1 MIYENSSELPA
12 IEMKKL
18 AIDYNEIYQK
28 AMDDYISAIT
38 YGRKHAITASFVLPS
53 LIEQGLSTNL
63 QNRLL
68 FKSICSL
75 PDEIN
80 LSRPLDTEEQEY
92 ISAFLHNTRNFQF
105 NASESYVMGKM
116 YELFVREGVLKA
128 SAEMEMILT
137 GVGHERQKKLTR
149 TLNTLLKTNF
159 ARKEIRTEYL
169 ELMKDLFVK
178 LNIRNSI
185 MHRNKGNRR
194 LAGNANQPIIINI
207 DDVADVIDVRAEDE
221 FARVELLVS
230 LKQEL
235 ERLSPRELM
244 IIRTY
249 LDYPIEVVA
258 RKLKVRPN
266 TISKAR
272 RKIARE
278 LRKKLV

>member
-1 MIYENSSELPA
+1 MLDKEEIKYRSE
-12 IEMKKL
+12 E
-18 AIDYNEIYQK
+18 
-28 AMDDYISAIT
+28 
-38 YGRKHAITASFVLPS
+38 
-53 LIEQGLSTNL
+53 
-63 QNRLL
+63 RLL
-68 FKSICSL
+68 G
-75 PDEIN
+75 
-80 LSRPLDTEEQEY
+80 Y
-92 ISAFLHNTRNFQF
+92 
-105 NASESYVMGKM
+105 
-116 YELFVREGVLKA
+116 
-128 SAEMEMILT
+128 
-137 GVGHERQKKLTR
+137 
-149 TLNTLLKTNF
+149 
-159 ARKEIRTEYL
+159 
-169 ELMKDLFVK
+169 
-178 LNIRNSI
+178 
-185 MHRNKGNRR
+185 RNKGKRR

>member
-1 MIYENSSELPA
+1 M
-12 IEMKKL
+12 
-18 AIDYNEIYQK
+18 
-28 AMDDYISAIT
+28 
-38 YGRKHAITASFVLPS
+38 
-53 LIEQGLSTNL
+53 L
-63 QNRLL
+63 QNNE
-68 FKSICSL
+68 KTA
-75 PDEIN
+75 E
-80 LSRPLDTEEQEY
+80 
-92 ISAFLHNTRNFQF
+92 
-105 NASESYVMGKM
+105 
-116 YELFVREGVLKA
+116 VLKA
-128 SAEMEMILT
+128 EKIVEQAKARLAEAK
-137 GVGHERQKKLTR
+137 RKASQQK
-149 TLNTLLKTNF
+149 
-159 ARKEIRTEYL
+159 RKEENQHKSYTDIAYHNE
-169 ELMKDLFVK
+169 ELILDLLDK
-178 LNIRNSI
+178 EEIKYRSEKRLLGY
-185 MHRNKGNRR
+185 RNKGKRR

-278 LRKKLV
+278 LRSKLV

>member
-1 MIYENSSELPA
+1 MSTKSKAAAAEEKKPITLSSEHVPLSYRIKKDLQRNGMIYAMLIPVLVYYA
-12 IEMKKL
+12 IFKFGPMFGL
-18 AIDYNEIYQK
+18 YISFIDYKPARGIFGSKFVGLKWFKSFFSDYYFGRPFNSHILDLLDKEEIKYRSEK
-28 AMDDYISAIT
+28 
-38 YGRKHAITASFVLPS
+38 
-53 LIEQGLSTNL
+53 
-63 QNRLL
+63 RLL
-68 FKSICSL
+68 G
-75 PDEIN
+75 
-80 LSRPLDTEEQEY
+80 Y
-92 ISAFLHNTRNFQF
+92 
-105 NASESYVMGKM
+105 
-116 YELFVREGVLKA
+116 
-128 SAEMEMILT
+128 
-137 GVGHERQKKLTR
+137 
-149 TLNTLLKTNF
+149 
-159 ARKEIRTEYL
+159 
-169 ELMKDLFVK
+169 
-178 LNIRNSI
+178 
-185 MHRNKGNRR
+185 RNKGKRR